1 MLADQRFPHLCRL
14 PRLRI
19 ALSGRLAHQACRLR
33 GPHLPLL
40 GWIEARIKVIQLVQD
55 PVWICICVLPSGC
68 AALLQHPGSNWSNRV
83 GAPGAC
89 RPAGAVRALPPAT
102 PAALCPVAGPA
113 ACLRGSS
120 VSGGSWPRAVAPR
133 CPLSSRR
140 PHRAEV
146 FSSTNKN
153 QTVFPCH
160 IFCTV
165 CTTPN
170 TANFPEEGR
179 GRNWRRQPGT
189 RCRTLRCGVALRS
202 WSVTSRRRGARCA

>member
-120 VSGGSWPRAVAPR
+120 VSGGSWPRAVAPVVHSPHAGLTAPR
-133 CPLSSRR
+133 CS
-140 PHRAEV
+140 V
-146 FSSTNKN
+146 
-153 QTVFPCH
+153 
-160 IFCTV
+160 
-165 CTTPN
+165 
-170 TANFPEEGR
+170 
-179 GRNWRRQPGT
+179 QPIRT
-189 RCRTLRCGVALRS
+189 KRCS
-202 WSVTSRRRGARCA
+202 HVTYFVRCAQLRTRLIFQRRAAAGIGGDSRERVAGRCVAG